1 MDGREDAGAVMPFH
15 ALFLA
20 LVTPPLAAILV
31 LVVFGA
37 RPLGIPLVFAALAPA
52 YLIGFAPAFLAGR
65 LDQTLAKRGWRV
77 VARLSIAAGIAC
89 TAGMAI
95 LTPLHL
101 SGRLHG
107 ALPPAFPFG
116 AVDVSRAGPR
126 GRPCY
131 SDGFSCNG
139 AGAASRNARTPAS
152 FEDGVLELVAGAGFE
167 PTTFRSSA

>member
-107 ALPPAFPFG
+107 ALPLLFPLALAMSAVLGLGAALLFG
-116 AVDVSRAGPR
+116 RLLVQWRRSREPERKNAGLFR
-126 GRPCY
+126 GR
-131 SDGFSCNG
+131 
-139 AGAASRNARTPAS
+139 
-152 FEDGVLELVAGAGFE
+152 
-167 PTTFRSSA
+167 RS